1 MFTRVGQNNSD
12 KEALIELE
20 ELASKGISDNELESV
35 VSDYKN
41 QEERKISSALRTLD
55 IKREKSAEGLSSGRG
70 GFKRAP

>member
-20 ELASKGISDNELESV
+20 ELASKGISDNELEAV

-41 QEERKISSALRTLD
+41 QEERKISSVLRTLD
-55 IKREKSAEGLSSGRG
+55 IKREKSTEGLNSGRG